1 MYMGWRH
8 ARVRGQA
15 YDEFIDTF
23 IQAVARQLPRVL
35 LQWEDFAQVNASRLL
50 ERCRD
55 RLCTFTDDIQGTAA
69 VTMGTLMAA
78 IKVTGARLRDQQVA
92 VVGAGSAG
100 SGICAQLMAAMQ
112 REGLPAAEARSRFW
126 LIDRSGLLREGMTN
140 LLPFQETFAQPRE
153 RLAGWKLTRP
163 ESIGLMD
170 VMTNVNPTILIGTSG
185 QPGLFTEDIIRTM
198 AQHVPRPIILPL
210 SNPTSRAEARPE
222 DLIAWTDG
230 RALVATGS
238 PFGDVPYQGRRIRT
252 AQCNNSYIFP
262 AMGLGILSVRARRVT
277 ESMFMVAA
285 QALAECS
292 PALSD
297 PQGALLPP
305 LEDIRGVSRRVALAV
320 AAEAQRQGV
329 AERAPAEA
337 SERLVDAKMWTPHYS
352 RLRRR
357 AG

>member
-50 ERCRD
+50 ERYRD

-153 RLAGWKLTRP
+153 RLAG
-163 ESIGLMD
+163 
-170 VMTNVNPTILIGTSG
+170 
-185 QPGLFTEDIIRTM
+185 
-198 AQHVPRPIILPL
+198 
-210 SNPTSRAEARPE
+210 
-222 DLIAWTDG
+222 
-230 RALVATGS
+230 
-238 PFGDVPYQGRRIRT
+238 
-252 AQCNNSYIFP
+252 
-262 AMGLGILSVRARRVT
+262 
-277 ESMFMVAA
+277 
-285 QALAECS
+285 
-292 PALSD
+292 
-297 PQGALLPP
+297 
-305 LEDIRGVSRRVALAV
+305 
-320 AAEAQRQGV
+320 
-329 AERAPAEA
+329 
-337 SERLVDAKMWTPHYS
+337 
-352 RLRRR
+352 
-357 AG
+357 